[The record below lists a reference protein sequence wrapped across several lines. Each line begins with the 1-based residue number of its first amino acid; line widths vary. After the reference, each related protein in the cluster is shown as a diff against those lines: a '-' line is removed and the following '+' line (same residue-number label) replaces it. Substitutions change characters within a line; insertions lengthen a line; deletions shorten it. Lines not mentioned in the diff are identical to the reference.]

1 MIAEKRRA
9 KIIKLVNQQGS
20 VSIEELLELFDVSRM
35 TIWRD
40 LKELELKGEIIRAHG
55 GALKIEEFS
64 EKEEEFDRRRK
75 ENLNEK
81 RLIAKFAAKTYVKS
95 SNIIFLDGGSTVL
108 EMIPHLKQD
117 NLTVLSNG
125 LYTLLLA
132 SKFLPHLNVIGSGGI
147 LRKTSFTFVG
157 HEAEE
162 FFSRY
167 KVDTAF
173 ISGTGV
179 TLEDGIMDP
188 HPLEMEV
195 KKIMCKNAKMIVALI
210 DSSKFEKRSLST
222 CVKIEEVDILITDK
236 KVSKKT
242 IDAIKAKNVDIIV
255 LD

>member
-9 KIIKLVNQQGS
+9 KIIELVNQQGS

-40 LKELELKGEIIRAHG
+40 LKELEVKGEIIRAHG
-55 GALKIEEFS
+55 GAMKIDDPS
-64 EKEEEFDRRRK
+64 EKEEEFNQRRK
-75 ENLNEK
+75 ENLNEN
-81 RLIAKFAAKTYVKS
+81 RLIAKFAAKNYVKNS
-95 SNIIFLDGGSTVL
+95 DIIFLDGGSTVL
-108 EMIPHLKQD
+108 EMIPHLKQE
-117 NLTVLSNG
+117 NLTLLSNG

-132 SKFLPHLNVIGSGGI
+132 SKFLPHLNVIGCGGI
-147 LRKTSFTFVG
+147 LRKPSFTFVG

-162 FFSRY
+162 FFSHY
-167 KVDTAF
+167 KVNTAF

-195 KKIMCKNAKMIVALI
+195 KKIMCKNANTVVALI

-222 CVKIEEVDILITDK
+222 CIKIEEVDFLITDK

-242 IDAIKAKNVDIIV
+242 LDAIKAKNVDIEI

>member
-1 MIAEKRRA
+1 MIAEKRKS
-9 KIIKLVNQQGS
+9 KIIELVNQHGS

-40 LKELELKGEIIRAHG
+40 LKDLEIKGQIVRAHG
-55 GALKIEEFS
+55 GALKVSESNDKETEF
-64 EKEEEFDRRRK
+64 ELRRK
-75 ENLNEK
+75 VNLKEK
-81 RLIAKFAAKTYVKS
+81 QLIAKYVANNYVNNS
-95 SNIIFLDGGSTVL
+95 DIIFLDGGSTVL
-108 EMIPHLKQD
+108 EMIPHLKQN
-117 NLTVLSNG
+117 NLTLLCNG

-132 SKFLPHLNVIGSGGI
+132 SKFLPHLNVIGCGGV

-167 KVDTAF
+167 NVDTAF
-173 ISGTGV
+173 ISGTGI

-195 KKIMCKNAKMIVALI
+195 KKIMCKNAKKIVALI
-210 DSSKFEKRSLST
+210 DSSKFDKRSLST
-222 CVKIEEVDILITDK
+222 CVMIDEVDYLITDK
-236 KVSKKT
+236 KAPKKYV
-242 IDAIKAKNVDIIV
+242 DAIRSKNVDVIV